1 METRKA
7 TGFDDW
13 LGRGNLK
20 EKKELGMT
28 TRFLLQVS
36 GQNGFTIHRGKQYKS
51 GKWCLGKWDVSSF
64 FDMLNLKCLQ
74 DV

>member
-20 EKKELGMT
+20 EKKEWGMT
-28 TRFLLQVS
+28 SRFLLQVS
-36 GQNGFTIHRGKQYKS
+36 GQMVLPFIEVNRTKQVNAVQGS
-51 GKWCLGKWDVSSF
+51 GI
-64 FDMLNLKCLQ
+64 
-74 DV
+74 